1 MWSRALCHLL
11 FIALSSLAGT
21 LAMHSVM
28 SGYRIFGKSRGSRL
42 FWHWIGASA
51 MGIVIW
57 SLHFT
62 VILVWN
68 AQVNTHYDILK
79 AVMSMAIA
87 VLAFYVEIST
97 ASRPDAIHR
106 GPHAGT
112 VVLGI
117 GIAAMHET
125 AVAATDTGGML
136 HGDAVFQVSSLLVA
150 YLSSAMALL
159 IRRRLAVYKINLLNQ
174 ATIESESTYKLI
186 LEQMTDIIGILNKD
200 GELIYVSP
208 SWEALLGEQKDELL
222 FRNPIEWLH
231 PSDRDTVMQAIQNTI
246 EGMRTT
252 TIEVRLRRSDGA
264 YVDVDVKAIPI
275 VQNEQV
281 VQIVFTGREIGDR
294 KKAEE
299 MMMKTERLSVAGQ
312 LAAGIAHELR
322 NPLTAVRGFI
332 QLLEPKAPDS
342 GEYFRIIYSELNRI
356 QSIMQEFLMLT
367 RPTELNVNR
376 VNLIVVLED
385 VIHLIQPQ
393 AMLSNVEIQFDRAVT
408 SMMAECDENR
418 MKQVFINL
426 IKNAIEAMPNGGRI
440 TVSVSALQDGFVRI
454 RIADTGSGIPPSVI
468 EKLGEP
474 FYTTKDKGTGLGLAI
489 CNKIVQEHRGWLEI
503 HSTEGEG
510 TIIDVILPIHSEL
523 VQVM

>member
-1 MWSRALCHLL
+1 MWSLSLYHLL
-11 FIALSSLAGT
+11 FVAFASLAGAW
-21 LAMHSVM
+21 LAHFIVARD
-28 SGYRIFGKSRGSRL
+28 RIFRKSGRSRL
-42 FWHWIGASA
+42 FWQWMDASA
-51 MGIVIW
+51 MGIGVW

-68 AQVNTHYDILK
+68 AQVPTRYDIFK

-87 VLAFYVEIST
+87 VLASYVAIST
-97 ASRPDAIHR
+97 TNRPDAIR
-106 GPHAGT
+106 RWFHAGT
-112 VVLGI
+112 VALGI

-125 AVAATDTGGML
+125 AVAATGTGGML
-136 HGDAVFQVSSLLVA
+136 NDDAVFQVSSLLVA
-150 YLSSAMALL
+150 CASSAMALF
-159 IRRRLAVYKINLLNQ
+159 IRRRLAVYTMNLLNK
-174 ATIESESTYKLI
+174 ATIKSESTYKLI

-231 PSDRDTVMQAIQNTI
+231 PADRDTVMQAIQNTI

-367 RPTELNVNR
+367 RPAELNVNT
-376 VNLIVVLED
+376 VNLIAVLED

-393 AMLSNVEIQFDRAVT
+393 AMLSNVEIQFDRATASVI
-408 SMMAECDENR
+408 AECDENR

-440 TVSVSALQDGFVRI
+440 TVSISALQDGFVRI

-468 EKLGEP
+468 AKLGEP

-510 TIIDVILPIHSEL
+510 TVIDVVLPIHSEIARAI
-523 VQVM
+523 